1 MTEFSIDGYTRLLKT
16 LIDRRYRTV
25 SFREADPAQ
34 RHLVLRHD
42 IDMTIEAA
50 LPVAKAEADLGCR
63 AIYFVLLRSELYN
76 AFTQSARDSL
86 AALIAMGHDVGL
98 QFDASLYAGDETTLD
113 AAATR
118 ECGLLEFIIE
128 KPVTVVSF
136 HRPAQAL
143 LGRAQPIG
151 GRLHTYMPKFFSEMG
166 YCSDSQGEWRHGPP
180 LEHKAVAEGRALQLL
195 THPIWWATDGRT
207 PVEKLQRFLDAR
219 GKTLSDELAVS
230 SQPFQRHLKER

>member
-1 MTEFSIDGYTRLLKT
+1 MTEFSVEGYSGLLKA
-16 LIDRRYRTV
+16 LLDRNYRAV
-25 SFREADPAQ
+25 SFHEADPAQ

-50 LPVAKAEADLGCR
+50 LRVAKAEAALGCR
-63 AIYFVLLRSELYN
+63 ATYLVLLRSELYN
-76 AFTQSARDSL
+76 VFTRSSRDGL
-86 AALIAMGHDVGL
+86 AVLIEMGHEVGL
-98 QFDASLYAGDETTLD
+98 HFDASLYAGDEATLD

-118 ECGLLEFIIE
+118 ECGILESLIE

-143 LGRAQPIG
+143 LRRAQPIG

-180 LEHKAVAEGRALQLL
+180 LQHKAVAEGHALQLL
-195 THPIWWATDGRT
+195 THPIWWVTEGRT

-219 GKTLSDELAVS
+219 SKTLSDELAAN
-230 SQPFQRHLKER
+230 SQPFQRHLKKR